1 MINVDN
7 AGTIILLIA
16 AAGMTGLLVW
26 AAVAAKRSPSKPAA
40 PAQHRVFVAAAPT
53 PAEKPVRAIR
63 AADYH
68 PRSASPAN
76 KTRAAEPASFTPARH
91 EQSKS
96 RILRSDDSK
105 PVERDTSADFAIGF
119 MTGIPMP
126 SSSGIMG
133 ALLHTS
139 TAHSTPAPAS
149 DPTPSYSSPAPDPTP
164 SYCPAPAADFSSSTF
179 DSSHSVSCD
188 VSL

>member
-1 MINVDN
+1 MIDIDN

-26 AAVAAKRSPSKPAA
+26 TAVAAKRSPSKPAA
-40 PAQHRVFVAAAPT
+40 PAQHRAYVAPAPL
-53 PAEKPVRAIR
+53 PADKPVRAIR

-68 PRSASPAN
+68 PPKRTAYVPAE
-76 KTRAAEPASFTPARH
+76 R

-139 TAHSTPAPAS
+139 TTHATPAPAS
-149 DPTPSYSSPAPDPTP
+149 DPTPSFSAPDPTP
-164 SYCPAPAADFSSSTF
+164 SYSCPAPAADFSSSTF
-179 DSSHSVSCD
+179 DSSPSVSCD